1 MNPIAFGLVILGIAL
16 LLFGLFLAL
25 KRRKDIG
32 IAISLLSVGIAAIP
46 FIVSFY
52 LVRMNST

>member
-1 MNPIAFGLVILGIAL
+1 MNPIAFGLVMFGIAL

-25 KRRKDIG
+25 KRRKSIG
-32 IAISLLSVGIAAIP
+32 MAISFLGIGIAAIP

-52 LVRMNST
+52 LVR